1 MAKVSVCGNFTT
13 SADQVW
19 SLIGK
24 FGGIANWHPAVKK
37 SNLTPDGAY
46 RQLGLVGGGAVI
58 DRLVSHDDVRRIYR
72 YFSIDSPLPVA
83 EYSGM
88 VSVEVGKGGTGSIVE
103 LSAEFVPAGFSE
115 ADSASVVRSVCEA
128 GIENLKIIFGEKKVS
143 IRQDKS
149 GVLES

>member
-1 MAKVSVCGNFTT
+1 
-13 SADQVW
+13 
-19 SLIGK
+19 
-24 FGGIANWHPAVKK
+24 
-37 SNLTPDGAY
+37 
-46 RQLGLVGGGAVI
+46 
-58 DRLVSHDDVRRIYR
+58 
-72 YFSIDSPLPVA
+72 
-83 EYSGM
+83 M